1 MKRRIFLASGSPRR
15 RELLGMLF
23 SGFEILRPEANEAS
37 DERDPALLVTE
48 LSRRKARAGREI
60 LLREGR
66 EANSLIIAADTVV
79 FCAGQILGKP
89 RDVADAERMLRLLSG
104 RRHEVYTGLTVLSN
118 GREVSGCEESGVLF
132 SPMEEAEI
140 AAYARCGEPDDKA
153 GAYAVQGKGAAFIRG
168 IEGSYHNVMGL
179 PVERLYR
186 ILKSSFGFSPE
197 ELITPEKSVF
207 SDKKV

>member
-1 MKRRIFLASGSPRR
+1 MKRRIFLASASPRR

-23 SGFEILRPEANEAS
+23 SDFEILRPEADETS
-37 DERDPALLVTE
+37 GERDPAALVTE
-48 LSRRKARAGREI
+48 LSLRKARAGREI
-60 LLREGR
+60 LVREGR
-66 EANSLIIAADTVV
+66 EADSLIIAADTVV

-89 RDVADAERMLRLLSG
+89 QNAADAERMLRLLSG
-104 RRHEVYTGLTVLSN
+104 RRHEVYTGLTVLSG
-118 GREVSGCEESGVLF
+118 GREVSACEESGVLF

-153 GAYAVQGKGAAFIRG
+153 GAYAVQGKGAAFVRG

-186 ILKSSFGFSPE
+186 ILKTSFAFSPE
-197 ELITPEKSVF
+197 ELIAPEKGGF
-207 SDKKV
+207 SEKKV